1 MLTPVRAPPPGRAGY
16 GCSHRPLVG
25 RVRPTRPGPSPYP
38 YPVARALSLLTTVC
52 ARVIPPGL
60 ERHNLGC
67 GDHNTRTCKRRHHA
81 HRTQRKHDAHT
92 RTHAAPPRA
101 APARRSPSS
110 PRRVVPPPSAPPAA
124 APPPA
129 RALPP
134 RLPPPVASSS
144 RAIECTPS
152 SPRAVPP
159 LQRAL
164 SFPDAALSPLPCRR
178 RVVPAPCCSVVFVF
192 SSCSLCVTFW

>member
-67 GDHNTRTCKRRHHA
+67 GDHNTRTFKRRHHA

-110 PRRVVPPPSAPPAA
+110 PRRVVPPLPRPRRRAA
-124 APPPA
+124 ARPRPASPPFPPCRVVVA
-129 RALPP
+129 RSRAHSGPPHAPFLP
-134 RLPPPVASSS
+134 RSARCLPLTLRCPPCPVA
-144 RAIECTPS
+144 A
-152 SPRAVPP
+152 P
-159 LQRAL
+159 L
-164 SFPDAALSPLPCRR
+164 S
-178 RVVPAPCCSVVFVF
+178 
-192 SSCSLCVTFW
+192 